1 MLLRSPGGSPYQ
13 SANRVVSRHPVD
25 ADVVHNRLDEA
36 VGSTVAR
43 LEEQAHGLA
52 GVGVERD
59 RGQQPLRVA
68 LARRPARSP
77 HLLAVDKQAQVVG
90 CGERDVVEANLF
102 DLTSE
107 RLLWA
112 ARSKTTKT
120 GKVKEGVN
128 DYTRTIIPE
137 LAKSGWIK

>member
-1 MLLRSPGGSPYQ
+1 MLPARGWVARLLKPADWSAVGGRTRDVALSLVLRSGHERWRLRSLVTLAPRWNPMLLRSPGGSPYQ

-25 ADVVHNRLDEA
+25 ADVVHDRLDEA
-36 VGSTVAR
+36 VGGTVAR
-43 LEEQAHGLA
+43 LEEQAHSLA

-90 CGERDVVEANLF
+90 
-102 DLTSE
+102 
-107 RLLWA
+107 
-112 ARSKTTKT
+112 
-120 GKVKEGVN
+120 
-128 DYTRTIIPE
+128 
-137 LAKSGWIK
+137 